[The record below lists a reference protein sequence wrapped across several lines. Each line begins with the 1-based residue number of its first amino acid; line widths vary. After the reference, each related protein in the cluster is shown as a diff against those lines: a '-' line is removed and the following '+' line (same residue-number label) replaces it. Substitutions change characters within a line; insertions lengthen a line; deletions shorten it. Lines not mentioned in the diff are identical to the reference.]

1 MGYLNVLINRIL
13 KSLIRRSQESEKNRS
28 WKVGTQ
34 VKITSTLRDI
44 LLDILRADGDSIKS
58 IFFDKVYF
66 ISIRKGFYCLSNCIF
81 YQSFGV

>member
-1 MGYLNVLINRIL
+1 MGYLNVLINRIS

-58 IFFDKVYF
+58 VFL
-66 ISIRKGFYCLSNCIF
+66 IRCTLLVSER
-81 YQSFGV
+81 VLTA